1 MFVGERVKSDAA
13 KMMMMVVKMML
24 VVVAVELVASYFEN
38 VW

>member
-13 KMMMMVVKMML
+13 KMMMVVKMML